1 MPWWRVSTETKDLC
15 IFFHRNWNIYKNAFN
30 GFIVLMTICV
40 QHILNSLL
48 LHSKK
53 LPRDYWMRITDKHCV
68 KISVWDFCGG
78 SVKVSTL
85 GSTVTLL
92 LQWRPPAKELQGRT
106 SKLSREAFWQA
117 DLMQS
122 LNWEIF
128 FFFLQEKDRKG
139 RVCERQS
146 VSHLSGNSTVTW
158 KRVSITCV
166 KSYYMRLKWQIM
178 LSVGLSMSLHAGSPP
193 MKGSDKSQNEWLTTE
208 QDVSK

>member
-1 MPWWRVSTETKDLC
+1 MKGVHRDKGFVHFLSQELKHIQKCFQWVYCPYDNLRATHSELSFVAFQKTTQRLLDEDYRQTLCKNKCVGFLWRLCESFDTRVHCDL
-15 IFFHRNWNIYKNAFN
+15 APP
-30 GFIVLMTICV
+30 VEAT
-40 QHILNSLL
+40 
-48 LHSKK
+48 SKGIAGANFK
-53 LPRDYWMRITDKHCV
+53 T
-68 KISVWDFCGG
+68 
-78 SVKVSTL
+78 
-85 GSTVTLL
+85 
-92 LQWRPPAKELQGRT
+92 LQGSILT
-106 SKLSREAFWQA
+106 GW
-117 DLMQS
+117 
-122 LNWEIF
+122 LNAESELGDF
-128 FFFLQEKDRKG
+128 LFFLQEKDRKG